1 LTNSTGTSTKDDM
14 KIGLLTPSIYMYTIR
29 YKDRIFAP
37 GDLARHL
44 VSGLTAKGHEVH
56 WFTAPED
63 NSPAAVES
71 GDKTLLTGD
80 QTMRMFQDVAPA
92 TAAFANLYG
101 RKMYYEL
108 DLVERAYQSAKE
120 GKVDLI
126 HNFHSFGYFAH
137 FFQEFT
143 GVPTLY
149 TLHDPMPTPDM
160 LEFWLM
166 NRFPAHKFISLS
178 NSQRGGL
185 GDHFIDTVYNGI
197 DLTKFPFVPKGGD
210 GLVAVG
216 RMVAVKGHDIAIAA
230 AKQAGMPLTFATWM
244 SDAIKESS
252 YYKEKIEPFVDGK
265 DVILNSL
272 MRGASLASAY
282 QQAKALVFP
291 IQWEEPFGLVMI
303 ESMSCG
309 TPVIAYNRGSVA
321 EIVKDGVTGFVIDPD
336 NIDRPGKGAWV
347 IKKQGIEGLV
357 EAIKRVGE
365 IDRAACRKRVEEKF
379 TIAKMVEGYERVYQ
393 KALSHPV

>member
-1 LTNSTGTSTKDDM
+1 M
-14 KIGLLTPSIYMYTIR
+14 KIGILTPSIYMYTIR

-44 VSGLTAKGHEVH
+44 VTGLTQRGNEVH

-63 NSPAAVES
+63 HVSAAVEP
-71 GDKTLLTGD
+71 GDKSLLTGD
-80 QTMRMFQDVAPA
+80 LSMRMFQDVVPGMKEFA
-92 TAAFANLYG
+92 TLYG

-108 DLVERAYQSAKE
+108 DLVERAYRAAKE

-137 FFQEFT
+137 FFQEFS

-149 TLHDPMPTPDM
+149 TFHDPVPTPDM
-160 LEFWLM
+160 LECWLFE
-166 NRFPAHKFISLS
+166 RFPTHKYISIS
-178 NSQRGGL
+178 DSQRGPL

-197 DLTKFPFVPKGGD
+197 DLAKFPFDAKGAD
-210 GLVAVG
+210 QLVAVG

-230 AKQAGMPLTFATWM
+230 AKQAGMSLTFATWIN
-244 SDAIKESS
+244 DAIVQSS

-265 DVILNSL
+265 NIIVHSL
-272 MRGASLASAY
+272 MQGASLASAY

-321 EIVKDGVTGFVIDPD
+321 EIVKDGVTGFIIDPD
-336 NIDRPGKGAWV
+336 DTVRPGKGSWV
-347 IKKQGIEGLV
+347 IKKQGVEGLV
-357 EAIKRVGE
+357 EAIKRAGE
-365 IDRAACRKRVEEKF
+365 LDRASCRKHVEEKF
-379 TIAKMVEGYERVYQ
+379 TIDKMVEGYENVYKRVLE
-393 KALSHPV
+393 KT

>member
-1 LTNSTGTSTKDDM
+1 MSIEDNM
-14 KIGLLTPSIYMYTIR
+14 RIGILTPSIYM
-29 YKDRIFAP
+29 DAAHHGGRIFAP
-37 GDLARHL
+37 GDLVRHL
-44 VSGLTAKGHEVH
+44 VAGLVAKGNSVH
-56 WFTAPED
+56 WFSAPED
-63 NSPAAVES
+63 SFGSTLTS
-71 GDKTLLTGD
+71 GDTSLLKNNLKI
-80 QTMRMFQDVAPA
+80 RVFQDISAEILDKMS
-92 TAAFANLYG
+92 LYG
-101 RKMYYEL
+101 TKMYYEL
-108 DLVERAYQSAKE
+108 DLVSRAYAIAQKE
-120 GKVDLI
+120 NIDVI

-149 TLHDPMPTPDM
+149 TLHDPVPTPDM
-160 LEFWLM
+160 LEYWLFT
-166 NRFPAHKFISLS
+166 RFPTHKYISIS
-178 NSQRGGL
+178 NSQRGNL

-197 DLTKFPFVPKGGD
+197 DQNKFPFDAKGGE

-230 AKQAGMPLTFATWM
+230 AKEAGMPLSFATWM
-244 SDAIKESS
+244 NDAVAQSP

-265 DVILNSL
+265 NIVVNSL
-272 MRGASLASAY
+272 MQGTNLASAY

-321 EIVKDGVTGFVIDPD
+321 EIVADGVTGFIIDPD
-336 NIDRPGKGAWV
+336 DTNRPGKGTWV

-357 EAIKRVGE
+357 EAIKRIGE
-365 IDRAACRKRVEEKF
+365 IDRAACRRHVEEKF
-379 TIAKMVEGYERVYQ
+379 TIEKMVEGYENVYR
-393 KALSHPV
+393 KVIGK

>member
-1 LTNSTGTSTKDDM
+1 MDSM
-14 KIGLLTPSIYMYTIR
+14 HIGILTPSIYMYTTR

-44 VSGLTAKGHEVH
+44 VSGLTAKGHQVH

-63 NSPAAVES
+63 NGATAVSP
-71 GDKTLLTGD
+71 GDKALLTGD
-80 QTMRMFQDVAPA
+80 QTMRMFQDVLPV
-92 TAAFANLYG
+92 TADFANLYG

-108 DLVERAYQSAKE
+108 DLVEKAYRAAKE
-120 GKVDLI
+120 GKVDII

-137 FFQEFT
+137 FFQEYT
-143 GVPTLY
+143 GVPTLF
-149 TLHDPMPTPDM
+149 TLHDPVPTQDM
-160 LEFWLM
+160 LEYWLFT
-166 NRFPAHKFISLS
+166 RFPTHKYISIS
-178 NSQRGGL
+178 NSQRGDL

-197 DLTKFPFVPKGGD
+197 DISKFPFAATGGG

-216 RMVAVKGHDIAIAA
+216 RMVAVKGHDIAITAA
-230 AKQAGMPLTFATWM
+230 SQAGMPLTFATWM
-244 SDAIKESS
+244 SDAIKESP
-252 YYKEKIEPFVDGK
+252 YYKEKIGPYVNGK
-265 DVILNSL
+265 DVVVNSL

-282 QQAKALVFP
+282 QQAKALIFP

-336 NIDRPGKGAWV
+336 DTDRPGKGTWV
-347 IKKQGIEGLV
+347 IKKQGVEGLV

-365 IDRAACRKRVEEKF
+365 IDRTSCRKLVEEKF
-379 TIAKMVEGYERVYQ
+379 TISKMVDGYEAVYK
-393 KALSHPV
+393 KALGVT

>member
-1 LTNSTGTSTKDDM
+1 M
-14 KIGLLTPSIYMYTIR
+14 RIGILTPSIYMYTTR

-44 VSGLTAKGHEVH
+44 VAGLVAHGHEVH

-63 NSPAAVES
+63 HTSAAVEP
-71 GDKTLLTGD
+71 GDKTLLSGD
-80 QTMRMFQDVAPA
+80 LTMRMFQDVASA
-92 TAAFANLYG
+92 TAEFANLYG

-108 DLVERAYQSAKE
+108 DLVERAYREARE

-149 TLHDPMPTPDM
+149 TFHDPVPTAGM
-160 LEFWLM
+160 LERWLFE
-166 NRFPAHKFISLS
+166 RFPEHKYISIS
-178 NSQRGGL
+178 NSQRGQL

-197 DLTKFPFVPKGGD
+197 DPAKFPFDAKGAD
-210 GLVAVG
+210 QLVAVG
-216 RMVAVKGHDIAIAA
+216 RMVAVKGHDVAIAA
-230 AKQAGMPLTFATWM
+230 AKRAGMPLTFATWIN
-244 SDAIKESS
+244 DAIVQSS
-252 YYKEKIEPFVDGK
+252 YYKEKIEPYVDGK
-265 DVILNSL
+265 NIVVNSL
-272 MRGASLASAY
+272 MQGASLASAY
-282 QQAKALVFP
+282 QQAKALIFP

-321 EIVKDGVTGFVIDPD
+321 EIVKDGVTGFIIDPD
-336 NIDRPGKGAWV
+336 NEDRQGKGSWV
-347 IKKQGIEGLV
+347 IKKQGVDGLV
-357 EAIKRVGE
+357 EAIKRIGE
-365 IDRAACRKRVEEKF
+365 IDRAACRKHVEEKF
-379 TIAKMVEGYERVYQ
+379 TIDKMVEGYENVYK
-393 KALSHPV
+393 KALGKT

>member
-1 LTNSTGTSTKDDM
+1 M
-14 KIGLLTPSIYMYTIR
+14 KIGILTPSIYMYTTR

-44 VSGLTAKGHEVH
+44 VAGLKARGHDVY

-63 NSPAAVES
+63 ASTVAIEP
-71 GDKTLLTGD
+71 GDKALLTGD
-80 QTMRMFQDVAPA
+80 FTMRIFQDVAPDV
-92 TAAFANLYG
+92 TGFADLYG

-108 DLVERAYQSAKE
+108 DLVERAYQAAKA

-149 TLHDPMPTPDM
+149 TLHDPVPTPDM
-160 LEFWLM
+160 LEHWLFD
-166 NRFPAHKFISLS
+166 RFPTHKYISIS
-178 NSQRGGL
+178 DSQRGQL

-197 DLTKFPFVPKGGD
+197 DLSKFPFDAKGGE

-230 AKQAGMPLTFATWM
+230 AKQAGMTLTLATWVN
-244 SDAIKESS
+244 DAIVQSPF
-252 YYKEKIEPFVDGK
+252 YKEKIEPFVDGK
-265 DVILNSL
+265 DIIVNSL
-272 MRGASLASAY
+272 MQGASLASAY
-282 QQAKALVFP
+282 QQSKALVFP

-309 TPVIAYNRGSVA
+309 TPVIAYNRGSVS
-321 EIVKDGVTGFVIDPD
+321 EIVKDGVTGFIIDSD
-336 NIDRPGKGAWV
+336 DTDRPGRGSWV
-347 IKKQGIEGLV
+347 IKKQGVEGLV

-365 IDRAACRKRVEEKF
+365 ISRAECRKHVEEKF
-379 TIAKMVEGYERVYQ
+379 TIEKMVEGYEAVYQ
-393 KALSHPV
+393 KVIGKI

>member
-1 LTNSTGTSTKDDM
+1 MSTKDNM
-14 KIGLLTPSIYMYTIR
+14 KIGILTPSIYMYTAR

-44 VSGLTAKGHEVH
+44 VDGLVARGHEVH
-56 WFTAPED
+56 WFTAPE
-63 NSPAAVES
+63 AATRGAIEP
-71 GDKTLLTGD
+71 GNITLLTGD
-80 QTMRMFQDVAPA
+80 FTMRQFQDVSSSAGE
-92 TAAFANLYG
+92 FANLYG

-108 DLVERAYQSAKE
+108 DLVEKAYQAAKE

-137 FFQEFT
+137 FFQELT
-143 GVPTLY
+143 GVSTVY
-149 TLHDPMPTPDM
+149 TLHDPVPTPDM
-160 LEFWLM
+160 LEHWLFD
-166 NRFPAHKFISLS
+166 RFPEHKYISIS
-178 NSQRGGL
+178 NSQRGRGSM

-197 DLTKFPFVPKGGD
+197 DVAKFPFDAKGGG

-244 SDAIKESS
+244 NDAIKETP
-252 YYKEKIEPFVDGK
+252 YFKEKIEPFIDGK
-265 DVILNSL
+265 DVVLNSL
-272 MRGASLASAY
+272 MQGAGLASAY
-282 QQAKALVFP
+282 QQAKALIFP

-321 EIVKDGVTGFVIDPD
+321 EIVKDGVTGFIVDPD
-336 NIDRPGKGAWV
+336 DADRPGTGTWV

-365 IDRAACRKRVEEKF
+365 IDRAACRKHVEEKF
-379 TIAKMVEGYERVYQ
+379 TIEKMVEGYEAVY
-393 KALSHPV
+393 KKILSQ